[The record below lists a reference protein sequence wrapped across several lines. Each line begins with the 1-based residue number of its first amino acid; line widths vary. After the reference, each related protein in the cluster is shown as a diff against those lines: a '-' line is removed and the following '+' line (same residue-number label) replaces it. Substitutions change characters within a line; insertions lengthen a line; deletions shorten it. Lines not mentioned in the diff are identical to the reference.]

1 MNDMQQK
8 RPLSSKNAATKRVKH
23 RLLQIKNATS
33 QKILAASDEIRP
45 VKITTKSW
53 QSTSFTTD

>member
-8 RPLSSKNAATKRVKH
+8 RPFASKKTAIKRVKH
-23 RLLQIKNATS
+23 RLLQIKNAAS
-33 QKILAASDEIRP
+33 QKILATGDEIRL

>member
-8 RPLSSKNAATKRVKH
+8 RPLASKKTATKRVKH

-33 QKILAASDEIRP
+33 QKILATSDEIRP

-53 QSTSFTTD
+53 QSA

>member
-8 RPLSSKNAATKRVKH
+8 RPSASKKTATTRVKH

-33 QKILAASDEIRP
+33 QKILATGDEIRP

>member
-1 MNDMQQK
+1 MNDLQQK
-8 RPLSSKNAATKRVKH
+8 RPLPSKNAATKRVKH

-33 QKILAASDEIRP
+33 QKILATSDEIRP

-53 QSTSFTTD
+53 QSA

>member
-1 MNDMQQK
+1 MNDLQQK
-8 RPLSSKNAATKRVKH
+8 RPLVSKKTAKKRVKH
-23 RLLQIKNATS
+23 HLLQIKNATS
-33 QKILAASDEIRP
+33 QKILATSDENRP

>member
-8 RPLSSKNAATKRVKH
+8 RPLASKKTATTRVKH

-33 QKILAASDEIRP
+33 QKILATSDEIRP

-53 QSTSFTTD
+53 QSTPFTTD